1 MTLIRGIYIYKYK
14 NMMYI
19 LINDDVET
27 FRVQNIS
34 NRLLTSASLANIIII
49 RLASIVIHS

>member
-1 MTLIRGIYIYKYK
+1 
-14 NMMYI
+14 MMYI
-19 LINDDVET
+19 LINDDIET

-34 NRLLTSASLANIIII
+34 KRLLTSASLANIVII